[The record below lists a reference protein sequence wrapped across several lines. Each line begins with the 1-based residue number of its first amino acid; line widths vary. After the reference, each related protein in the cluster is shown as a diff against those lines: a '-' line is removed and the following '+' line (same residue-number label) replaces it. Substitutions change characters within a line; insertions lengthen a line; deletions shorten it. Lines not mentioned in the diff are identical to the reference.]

1 MKKYVVAYINRIRR
15 VEWPR
20 SKTIEAENA
29 QDARRIFDEW
39 YWTDYQNRHI
49 AHPFHITVK
58 RLDGLSR
65 CPLCD
70 SELVGFVPRNST
82 ELGLICNNKRCELQ
96 IKLKAK

>member
-1 MKKYVVAYINRIRR
+1 MRKYVVAYINRIRR
-15 VEWPR
+15 AEWPK
-20 SKTIEAENA
+20 SKTIEAANA
-29 QDARRIFDEW
+29 QEARRAFDEW
-39 YWTDYQNRHI
+39 YWADCQDGGK

-58 RLDGLSR
+58 RLDGLTR

-82 ELGLICNNKRCELQ
+82 ELGLICNNRRCELK